1 MCTIAT
7 QLPHGQKP
15 DVVTGTIYD
24 ELFSKLYLKIIYNG
38 FQFHGMAACDNPSGA
53 HFTCCISGHHIYND
67 IYIWIPFVGGT
78 FTCQGRKIISPTHKQ
93 KQLRRHIVSRI
104 LTYID
109 RY

>member
-7 QLPHGQKP
+7 QLPHGLKP
-15 DVVTGTIYD
+15 DVVTGTTYD
-24 ELFSKLYLKIIYNG
+24 ELFSKLHLKIYNG

-53 HFTCCISGHHIYND
+53 HFTCLISGHHIYKD
-67 IYIWIPFVGGT
+67 IWMPFVGET
-78 FTCQGRKIISPTHKQ
+78 LACQGRKIISPTYRQ
-93 KQLRRHIVSRI
+93 KQLRRHKVSGI